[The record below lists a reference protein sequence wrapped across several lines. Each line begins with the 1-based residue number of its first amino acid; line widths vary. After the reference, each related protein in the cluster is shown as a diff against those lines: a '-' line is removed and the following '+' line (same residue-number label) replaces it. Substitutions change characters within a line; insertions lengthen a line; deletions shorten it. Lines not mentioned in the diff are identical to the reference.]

1 MNPALSPD
9 DLLPGEAPILSKGA
23 NLVIK
28 PSEHGLGRF
37 AFDRLMSVVGMKHK
51 EALGGML
58 HLTSYRLLFK
68 THGVNRLLGRMSLFL
83 PSIVEARDSSFL
95 FVRKIVVSTHLTRA
109 ELVVWGI
116 PALLDALQR
125 AAGALSPAD
134 FEAMRAHAVA
144 HPERVGAG
152 LRVNAALEDLN
163 DLARAGQAVV
173 DLLEAAANP
182 LEAIGSLALA
192 ELLSRTVEEGWQR
205 PFNR

>member
-1 MNPALSPD
+1 ML
-9 DLLPGEAPILSKGA
+9 LSKGA

-37 AFDRLMSVVGMKHK
+37 AFDRLMWVVGMKQK
-51 EALGGML
+51 EALGGEL
-58 HLTSYRLLFK
+58 HLTNYRLLFK
-68 THGVNRLLGRMSLFL
+68 THGFNRLRGRISLFL
-83 PSIVEARDSSFL
+83 PSLLEARDASFL

-109 ELVVWGI
+109 EIVVWGI
-116 PALLDALQR
+116 PELLNAMQR

-134 FEAMRAHAVA
+134 FEAMRAHAAA

-152 LRVNAALEDLN
+152 LRVNATLEDLN
-163 DLARAGQAVV
+163 DLALAGESVV
-173 DLLEAAANP
+173 ELLKAAANP